1 MHETEENFTKEI
13 FDVLHM
19 EWDQKAKARDVLTQI
34 FVEEEDME
42 SILEDV
48 IFSVNEFLDS
58 IRKARGIKI
67 YDGEKKVESFVSIE
81 DDKYSLVMGSDDE
94 RNIAFV
100 VSSVGGAYIFE
111 RSNNFEERLSIL
123 LPNVEELKSIMI
135 YWLEEFYRQI
145 KEMMG

>member
-1 MHETEENFTKEI
+1 MNATEENFTKEI
-13 FDVLHM
+13 FEVLHM

-34 FVEEEDME
+34 FSDEEDME

-58 IRKARGIKI
+58 IRKSRGITVSE
-67 YDGEKKVESFVSIE
+67 GEKKVESFVSIE
-81 DDKYSLVMGSDDE
+81 EDKYSLVMGNESE
-94 RNIAFV
+94 KNIAFT
-100 VSSVGGAYIFE
+100 VSNTGGIYIFE
-111 RSNNFEERLSIL
+111 RSNNSEEKLSIGL
-123 LPNVEELKSIMI
+123 SSVNELKEVMI